1 MAELVYAYVSEAY
14 GATLESSS
22 LSAPTIAVLHESRT
36 MRLSCMPV
44 LDERNTKKV
53 LIALTIYL
61 ASLFA
66 ANTLGL
72 KIAPFIFDLH
82 VSVAI
87 FSFPF
92 VFLMTDVIGE
102 VYGKKMARFFVRCGF
117 VATALFL
124 LYSLV
129 SMSLPWADAG
139 LWAKD
144 SYEQIFG
151 VSVRIAI
158 ASLVAFAIAEFQ
170 DVYAF
175 FFVRAKI
182 GARFFW
188 LRSLISNIWSQFLDS
203 AIFMVIAFYGVYS
216 NDALIRIIITW
227 WLFKVAMGFL
237 YTPLSYL
244 GIRILRGKDGVSAQS
259 A

>member
-1 MAELVYAYVSEAY
+1 MP
-14 GATLESSS
+14 TL
-22 LSAPTIAVLHESRT
+22 T
-36 MRLSCMPV
+36 
-44 LDERNTKKV
+44 ERDTKKI
-53 LIALTIYL
+53 LLALTLYL

-72 KIAPFIFDLH
+72 KIAPFILGLH
-82 VSVAI
+82 VSVAV
-87 FSFPF
+87 FSIPF

-102 VYGKKMARFFVRCGF
+102 VYGRKMARFFVRCGF
-117 VATALFL
+117 FATALFL
-124 LYSLV
+124 IYSLI
-129 SMSLPWADAG
+129 SMVLPWAEAG
-139 LWAKD
+139 LWAKE

-151 VSVRIAI
+151 VSIRIAI

-175 FFVRAKI
+175 FLVKAKI
-182 GARFFW
+182 GERFFW
-188 LRSLISNIWSQFLDS
+188 LRSLISNIWSQFLDTV
-203 AIFMVIAFYGVYS
+203 IFMLIAFYGVYS
-216 NDALIRIIITW
+216 NEALIRIIITW

-244 GIRILRGKDGVSAQS
+244 ALRFFRSKPAGETQS

>member
-1 MAELVYAYVSEAY
+1 
-14 GATLESSS
+14 
-22 LSAPTIAVLHESRT
+22 
-36 MRLSCMPV
+36 MPQLNEV
-44 LDERNTKKV
+44 AQKKV

-72 KIAPFIFDLH
+72 KIAPFILGLH

-92 VFLMTDVIGE
+92 VFLTTDVIGE

-117 VATALFL
+117 IATALFL
-124 LYSLV
+124 VYSLI
-129 SMSLPWADAG
+129 SISLPWAEAG
-139 LWAKD
+139 LWAKE

-151 VSVRIAI
+151 VSMRIAL
-158 ASLVAFAIAEFQ
+158 ASLVAFAVAEFQ

-175 FFVRAKI
+175 FLVRAKL
-182 GARFFW
+182 GEKFFW
-188 LRSLISNIWSQFLDS
+188 LRSLVSNIWSQFLDS
-203 AIFMVIAFYGVYS
+203 ALFMVIAFYGVYS
-216 NDALIRIIITW
+216 NDALLRIIITW
-227 WLFKVAMGFL
+227 WLFKVAMGFV

-244 GIRILRGKDGVSAQS
+244 GLRLLRDKESA
-259 A
+259 

>member
-1 MAELVYAYVSEAY
+1 MPLLSE
-14 GATLESSS
+14 
-22 LSAPTIAVLHESRT
+22 IAQR
-36 MRLSCMPV
+36 
-44 LDERNTKKV
+44 KV
-53 LIALTIYL
+53 LVALTIYL

-102 VYGKKMARFFVRCGF
+102 VYGKKLARFFVRCGF
-117 VATALFL
+117 IATALFL
-124 LYSLV
+124 TYSLI
-129 SMSLPWADAG
+129 SIALPWAEAG
-139 LWAKD
+139 MWAKD

-151 VSVRIAI
+151 VSIRIAI
-158 ASLVAFAIAEFQ
+158 ASLVAFAVAEFQ

-175 FFVRAKI
+175 FLVRAKI

-203 AIFMVIAFYGVYS
+203 ALFMVIAFYGVYS

-227 WLFKVAMGFL
+227 WLFKVAMGLL

-244 GIRILRGKDGVSAQS
+244 GIKILRGKEAPQTQS

>member
-1 MAELVYAYVSEAY
+1 MPQLSEI
-14 GATLESSS
+14 GQ
-22 LSAPTIAVLHESRT
+22 
-36 MRLSCMPV
+36 
-44 LDERNTKKV
+44 KKV
-53 LIALTIYL
+53 LVALTIYL

-72 KIAPFIFDLH
+72 KIAPFILGLH
-82 VSVAI
+82 VSVAV

-92 VFLMTDVIGE
+92 VFLTTDVIGE
-102 VYGKKMARFFVRCGF
+102 IYGKKLARFFVRCGF
-117 VATALFL
+117 IATALFL
-124 LYSLV
+124 VYSV
-129 SMSLPWADAG
+129 ISISLPWAEAG

-151 VSVRIAI
+151 VSMRIAL
-158 ASLVAFAIAEFQ
+158 ASLVAFGVAEFQ

-175 FFVRAKI
+175 FLVRAKL
-182 GARFFW
+182 GERFFW
-188 LRSLISNIWSQFLDS
+188 LRSLLSNIWSQLLDS
-203 AIFMVIAFYGVYS
+203 ALFMVIAFYGVYS
-216 NDALIRIIITW
+216 NQALLRIIITW

-244 GIRILRGKDGVSAQS
+244 ALKLLREEKPA